1 MVDFSINVMGGLAIQ
16 SRDGSKISVRSR
28 KAEALLIY
36 TLYSEKAS
44 CEREELATMF
54 WEDMPEKDAFTNLR
68 VTLASIKKVLQDV
81 LIITRRQVSINPHE
95 SFESD
100 GLQILAV
107 INDYLG
113 HDLSK
118 TGLSLENCKKVTQK
132 LMLYKGDFLQGFFI
146 RNSIAFDDWCSY
158 KREILRN
165 QFINA
170 VQIVIGNFYQ
180 YRQYREGIAL
190 ASQLQFIDRF
200 NDASYHWLIKLYAAN
215 GQRKAAQSA
224 FENYRDFLRKE
235 LEIDPDPQIV
245 KLVDQVVKGEFSVD
259 ATQPDQ
265 LEKLN
270 LPVRNNIP
278 LHISSFVGRTH
289 ELDQLQSHLRNPQ
302 VRLVTLIGHGGAGK
316 TRLAV
321 QAARQ
326 NLSFFPDG
334 VWFVPLEGVVSADLV
349 LPEIYKQLKI
359 SYPKSSHAVSHL
371 VDFLNGHRVLVVLDN
386 FEHVLE
392 ASGIISEVIHETLN
406 SKFIVTSREM
416 TGLPEETSIM
426 IEGLHTHTKINE
438 AAQARQLSPVKA
450 DISTAAELF
459 IERASRVTP
468 DFKPNAAEKDVIE
481 EICEL
486 VGGLPLGIE
495 LAAIGIKNFSLQD
508 LRDNI
513 AADIS
518 FLKSDQPNLPKRQRS
533 LESVFNAF
541 WDQLS
546 EEEHVQMARLSVF
559 HGVVTQTAARKVAD
573 VSAFFLGSLVS
584 RGFLQRAMPRGYHSH
599 SMHRRYV
606 SQKLKENP
614 QEYQATRQKHRD
626 YYLSFV
632 RTIEQQI
639 RDNPQV
645 SLLDEIEFEMDNIR
659 AALAFNIEQQ
669 DEKCALEFCELL
681 MPFWKIRAYYQEGY
695 HWWRQTFNMDTNAN
709 QVMKATALC
718 AAAKLVSVLG
728 DYGEA
733 ENFSNRGLEI
743 AREIGDQHII
753 ARALN
758 SLGAV
763 ATASGQAEKAQAYY
777 GQSLE
782 IYKNLRVEQ
791 AIAGTQVNIAALN
804 IQNDEL
810 SSAQESLNKAL
821 VTFRN
826 VGDSI
831 GIINVLIHYAM
842 IALLKDQPENAR
854 RVLVEALQQSWDLNA
869 RNELIII
876 YLLLSEY
883 HLLRGEWIRSMELV
897 SLVDQQMQAWNISFP
912 QHNQSTYQNIHNT
925 LHQKLGEQTYKHQ
938 LEKGVELVEKD
949 VVKKYIHG

>member
-1 MVDFSINVMGGLAIQ
+1 MADLWINVMGGLAIQ
-16 SRDGSKISVRSR
+16 AQEGRTVSIRSR

-54 WEDMPEKDAFTNLR
+54 WEDMPEQDAFTNLR
-68 VTLASIKKVLQDV
+68 VTLASIKKALQDI
-81 LIITRRQVSINPHE
+81 LIISRRQVSINPQV

-100 GLQILAV
+100 GLRILAV
-107 INDYLG
+107 IDDYLG
-113 HDLSK
+113 HDLSR
-118 TGLSLENCKKVTQK
+118 TELSLESCKKVAQK
-132 LMLYKGDFLQGFFI
+132 LSLYKGDFLQGFFI
-146 RNSIAFDDWCSY
+146 RNSIAFDDWASF

-170 VQIVIGNFYQ
+170 AQIVIGNFYQ
-180 YRQYREGIAL
+180 YGQYSEGIAL

-200 NDASYHWLIKLYAAN
+200 NDAGYHWLIRLYAAD
-215 GQRKAAQSA
+215 GQREAASSA
-224 FENYRDFLRKE
+224 FERYRDFLRKE
-235 LEIDPDPQIV
+235 LKTEPDPQIAE
-245 KLVDQVVKGEFSVD
+245 LAAQVAKGEFSPET
-259 ATQPDQ
+259 TQTDQ
-265 LEKLN
+265 AEKLK

-359 SYPKSSHAVSHL
+359 SYPKSSTAVSHL

-392 ASGIISEVIHETLN
+392 ASGIISEVIHQTLN

-426 IEGLHTHTKINE
+426 IEGLHTHAKAGD
-438 AAQARQLSPVKA
+438 AAQARPVRPLKA
-450 DISTAAELF
+450 EPSAAAELF
-459 IERASRVTP
+459 IERASRVVP
-468 DFKPNAAEKDVIE
+468 DFKPQAAEMTVIE
-481 EICEL
+481 EVCEL

-513 AADIS
+513 AADLS
-518 FLKSDQPNLPKRQRS
+518 FLQSDQPDLPERQRS

-546 EEEHVQMARLSVF
+546 EEEHVLMARLSVF
-559 HGVVTQTAARKVAD
+559 HGVVTQTAARKVAE

-584 RGFLQRAMPRGYHSH
+584 RGLLQRAMPRGYRAH

-614 QEYQATRQKHRD
+614 QEYQSARQNHRD

-632 RTIEQQI
+632 KAIEQQI

-659 AALAFNIEQQ
+659 AALAFTIEEQ
-669 DEKCALEFCELL
+669 DEQTALEFCELL

-695 HWWRQTFNMDTNAN
+695 HWWRETFNLDTNAN

-728 DYGEA
+728 DYAEA

-753 ARALN
+753 ARAFN

-763 ATASGQAEKAQAYY
+763 ATASGQAEKAQVYY
-777 GQSLE
+777 AQSLD
-782 IYKNLRVEQ
+782 IYKSLRIEQ
-791 AIAGTQVNIAALN
+791 AIAGTQVNIAALE
-804 IQNDEL
+804 IQNGNL
-810 SSAQESLNKAL
+810 PAARESLNRAL

-831 GIINVLIHYAM
+831 GIINVLTHYAM
-842 IALLKDQPENAR
+842 IELLQDQQEDAR
-854 RVLVEALQQSWDLNA
+854 RVLVEALEKSWALNA
-869 RNELIII
+869 RNELVVT
-876 YLLLSEY
+876 YLLLSAY
-883 HLLRGEWIRSMELV
+883 HLARGEWTRSMEMI
-897 SLVDQQMQAWNISFP
+897 SLVDQQIQAWNISFP
-912 QHNQSTYQNIHNT
+912 QHNQAMYENIHAN
-925 LHQKLGEQTYKHQ
+925 LRQKLGEADYRQQ
-938 LEKGVELVEKD
+938 REGGVELVEKE
-949 VVKKYIHG
+949 VVRRYIR